1 MMQNRSVPPGAVIP
15 FLQYDDVPRAI
26 EWLHGAFGFNE
37 RLRTPPEPDG
47 SIHLA
52 QINVGEGSVML
63 RTRHATGQSQA
74 ARAADSILV
83 RNEDVDGHCEHA
95 RQFGARIVRE
105 PKSTE
110 FGERQ
115 YTAEDLEGNQWT
127 FSQSIAD
134 VAPEEWGALVGDVA
148 GRLARLARP
157 RVCYLEIPAAEPQRS
172 GDFYEHVF
180 GWNIRH
186 RETDRPSFD
195 DATGNV
201 SGAFVAGMKVS
212 REPGILVSIWVDSI
226 GETLDLIRAHG
237 GDVVEEAHP
246 DQPGSTSLIATF
258 RDPAGNSLRLYQ
270 ED

>member
-1 MMQNRSVPPGAVIP
+1 MENRSVPPGSVIP
-15 FLQYDDVPRAI
+15 FLVYDDVPRAI
-26 EWLHGAFGFNE
+26 DWLTGAFGFRE
-37 RLRTPPEPDG
+37 RLRTPPDEDG
-47 SIHLA
+47 SVHLA

-63 RTRHATGQSQA
+63 RTRPATGDS
-74 ARAADSILV
+74 RATNSILV
-83 RNEDVDGHCEHA
+83 RHEDVDGHCERA
-95 RQFGARIVRE
+95 RRFGARIARE

-148 GRLARLARP
+148 GRLALLKRP
-157 RVCYLEIPAAEPQRS
+157 RVCYLEIPAADPQRS
-172 GDFYEHVF
+172 ANFYEQVF
-180 GWNIRH
+180 GWNIRY

-201 SGAFVAGMKVS
+201 SGAFVTGLKAS

-226 GETLDLIRAHG
+226 AATLDLIRAHG
-237 GDVVEEAHP
+237 GDVVEDAHP
-246 DQPGSTSLIATF
+246 DQPGGTCQIAMF